1 MQITRKSMATGI
13 KRTLELDITQA
24 EIDAYNND
32 PHLMIQNAFPQLNA
46 DEREFFMTG
55 MTSEEW
61 DAAFP
66 PEDDSEDP
74 DSMAAPF

>member
-1 MQITRKSMATGI
+1 MQITRKSMVTGVV
-13 KRTLELDITQA
+13 RTMELGITQA
-24 EIDAYNND
+24 EIDAYNDN
-32 PHLMIQNAFPQLNA
+32 HLLMLQDAFPRLNA
-46 DEREFFMTG
+46 DEREFFKTG
-55 MTSEEW
+55 ITAEEW